1 MHIPVVPI
9 GRVIGEFAIIAL
21 GVLAAFAVED
31 WRDDQRERELESEYL
46 VRLGTDVQLDLE
58 RLDFTLKIGYEKVD
72 ALKAIGAW
80 RPSVN
85 VVPKQMIRRLGE
97 SVGLGWSLPAL
108 NTSTIEDLE
117 STGNLGLIRDV
128 GTRKAIL
135 EYYRELRGVRERL
148 ERRMTRYPHHV
159 YEVVPSELLR
169 ASQDAAVVPLNEA
182 GDVLSR
188 AYTAVE
194 IDSAVYERHMQRI
207 VEDIHSDHFQ
217 KDLRAEGN
225 YARMVVDLIEAH
237 RANAARLLEKLLQ
250 QQTTL

>member
-1 MHIPVVPI
+1 MHIPVFPI
-9 GRVIGEFAIIAL
+9 GRAIGEFAIIAL

-58 RLDFTLKIGYEKVD
+58 RLDLTLKIGYGKVD

-80 RPSVN
+80 RPGVN
-85 VVPKQMIRRLGE
+85 EDPEQMIRRLGE

-108 NTSTIEDLE
+108 NTSTIEDLQ
-117 STGNLGLIRDV
+117 STGNLGVIRDV

-169 ASQDAAVVPLNEA
+169 ASLDAAVPLNEA
-182 GDVLSR
+182 GDVSSL

-194 IDSAVYERHMQRI
+194 IDSVVYARHMQRI
-207 VEDIHSDHFQ
+207 VEDIHADHFQ

-225 YARMVVDLIEAH
+225 YARMVVTLLEAH
-237 RANAARLLEKLLQ
+237 RANAARLLDKILQ